1 MAAQDAELQLKVSL
15 DLAFFRQQ
23 LSGLGQ
29 AAAGYNVPIN
39 VKFDRRSVQNELNAL
54 GRNIS
59 QRTYRLEVATNIK
72 EEIKN
77 AGTLAKA
84 LRGLDN
90 AVQSNKG
97 IANRAAGGVAGAAVD
112 AGKIQALIGR
122 ATKPALQALYN
133 EMSRAN
139 IPMAAV
145 GKGTVANLRNAILSG
160 VPQLTTDLA
169 RGISNGLNPQMKES
183 GAQGAKLFVDAFK
196 NATGIASP
204 SKVFKALGEFS
215 ADGLEI
221 GFLNG
226 LKDFKTK
233 AIGEI
238 KQIVALMKLELASV
252 GDVRMGPGTGA
263 IRTGTRGGRQYMNP
277 IGPLPTG
284 SRESWAFSQYRYQPF
299 MAQPGQVRGAGVQPM
314 RARQPFLPAPPV
326 MGTTSS
332 ASMLGQARLAL
343 PAAGETSARAMRDA
357 ALALR
362 EIAARQRSDIRSA
375 SVMGENRMWSRVAG
389 QVPVGAGGP
398 FLPAASGGGTPP
410 RSPFGAL
417 GGMGG
422 MGGFGRA
429 VGNINLPGT
438 GVVREIGNEF
448 AMATKQVLLFGTAYK
463 ALAFFTSFP
472 AQVGQAVGALQSF
485 RNTLKT
491 IAPTAEEVQASNQ
504 FILDTVDRYN
514 VPLESART
522 GFTRLYASMAPAGF
536 KGDEIR
542 ELFLGISKTSAT
554 LGLGA
559 DQVDRVTYAFG
570 QMASKGQFMAEE
582 VTGQLGDVIPGAL
595 SIMAEAAGMGI
606 KEFKKAMEDGAF
618 VGTEF
623 TRVMNNVPK
632 VLEKEFGKGAE
643 GAAKTFQG
651 LINRMQN
658 STRLLYEAF
667 EPVAVGFLNS
677 VVVPLTS
684 GIKTITDGLNAF
696 FTGTQAKTAG
706 GMAFAQEL
714 ERLRPT
720 FEGLQ
725 ANITALIPSFQLFG
739 GVLLNVAKF
748 LATVAGNPI
757 TGFLLKVYA
766 NVLLVNTAFTLLGG
780 RILVGLITNIGLA
793 TSRFIAMNAAVFA
806 LQRTS
811 AVANSTLAG
820 TQLQMMLLQK
830 NATGAIGPVNA
841 LLGSLLRMAG
851 IGAIAI
857 GITIIVNGLTQLQEA
872 EARIARLRGEKD
884 PVGPAGPRP
893 IATAGRRYTGATREK
908 VTADQ
913 QKQIEYVAQLRN
925 ELKSLEATQTKAGS
939 ALSQTA
945 VGGLSN
951 LLGGFREENTKAK
964 ITELKLLIQNAEE
977 VINLDPNKFKTAAEQ
992 QRVAAMT
999 TIGGGGGAGA
1009 GGKPSKERESQIPL
1023 LKLELEYS
1031 KELFALNS
1039 EIFSAQLGGNT
1050 LLTTRLEGEKELLD
1064 LRYEQLKVDL
1074 EQIPAEEKRLKV
1086 LAINQRADLARLKTR
1101 TAMEQEVIKS
1111 INEQQKAIEAMQSA
1125 SQLELDNKKAYV
1137 DLLQKGIAP
1146 AQAKILIEVDNEI
1159 NKIKSALELTQK
1171 RVQAE
1176 IDVLKALKAQGKA
1189 IDEGLLTKLEGQY
1202 GETGKAIG
1210 ALPGL
1215 ATEETAKR
1223 FALAAPKT
1231 ATEYLAE
1238 GLEAAQDNFEELTNI
1253 GNQSVMIANSIG
1265 DAFGTAFKGIITG
1278 SMTAQQALAGMFQ
1291 SIADSFA
1298 DMVSKMIAEWLKAQ
1312 LIQGF
1317 MNIFGSVA
1325 SSVGGGVLNANSSAK
1340 FGLNTPDMMKYAPL
1354 PLQTAANGAVWTG
1367 GFRAFANGGIVSGPT
1382 LGLVGEGR
1390 YNEAV
1395 VPLPDGKSIP
1405 VSLGGAAG
1413 SNISTNIVVN
1423 MGNGQGGG
1431 GQATGAQGNQLAR
1444 ELEGAVRQVILKES
1458 RPGGI
1463 IYSR

>member
-1 MAAQDAELQLKVSL
+1 
-15 DLAFFRQQ
+15 
-23 LSGLGQ
+23 
-29 AAAGYNVPIN
+29 
-39 VKFDRRSVQNELNAL
+39 
-54 GRNIS
+54 
-59 QRTYRLEVATNIK
+59 
-72 EEIKN
+72 
-77 AGTLAKA
+77 
-84 LRGLDN
+84 
-90 AVQSNKG
+90 
-97 IANRAAGGVAGAAVD
+97 
-112 AGKIQALIGR
+112 
-122 ATKPALQALYN
+122 
-133 EMSRAN
+133 
-139 IPMAAV
+139 
-145 GKGTVANLRNAILSG
+145 
-160 VPQLTTDLA
+160 
-169 RGISNGLNPQMKES
+169 
-183 GAQGAKLFVDAFK
+183 
-196 NATGIASP
+196 
-204 SKVFKALGEFS
+204 
-215 ADGLEI
+215 
-221 GFLNG
+221 
-226 LKDFKTK
+226 
-233 AIGEI
+233 
-238 KQIVALMKLELASV
+238 
-252 GDVRMGPGTGA
+252 MGGTGSF
-263 IRTGTRGGRQYMNP
+263 GR
-277 IGPLPTG
+277 
-284 SRESWAFSQYRYQPF
+284 
-299 MAQPGQVRGAGVQPM
+299 
-314 RARQPFLPAPPV
+314 
-326 MGTTSS
+326 
-332 ASMLGQARLAL
+332 
-343 PAAGETSARAMRDA
+343 
-357 ALALR
+357 
-362 EIAARQRSDIRSA
+362 
-375 SVMGENRMWSRVAG
+375 
-389 QVPVGAGGP
+389 
-398 FLPAASGGGTPP
+398 
-410 RSPFGAL
+410 AL
-417 GGMGG
+417 GG
-422 MGGFGRA
+422 
-429 VGNINLPGT
+429 INLPGT

-463 ALAFFTSFP
+463 ALAFITSFP
-472 AQVGQAVGALQSF
+472 SQVGQAVGALQSF

-739 GVLLNVAKF
+739 SVLLNAAKF

-780 RILVGLITNIGLA
+780 KILAGLIANIGLA

-811 AVANSTLAG
+811 AVTNSTLAG
-820 TQLQMMLLQK
+820 TQLQMMLLQR

-857 GITIIVNGLTQLQEA
+857 GITIIVNGLTQLKDA

-913 QKQIEYVAQLRN
+913 QKQIEYVARLRN

-951 LLGGFREENTKAK
+951 LLGGFKEENTTAR

-977 VINLDPNKFKTAAEQ
+977 VINLDPNKFRTAAEQ
-992 QRVAAMT
+992 QRVAAMA
-999 TIGGGGGAGA
+999 TIGGGGGAGAGA

-1101 TAMEQEVIKS
+1101 TAMEEEVTKS
-1111 INEQQKAIEAMQSA
+1111 IDEQQKAIEAMQSA
-1125 SQLELDNKKAYV
+1125 SQLELNNKKTYA

-1202 GETGKAIG
+1202 GETGEAIG

-1238 GLEAAQDNFEELTNI
+1238 GLKAAQDNFEELTNI

-1325 SSVGGGVLNANSSAK
+1325 GGIGTGLSSGFSAGTSSAIDTSSAGWGAA
-1340 FGLNTPDMMKYAPL
+1340 FNTPLKF
-1354 PLQTAANGAVWTG
+1354 ANGGIVSG
-1367 GFRAFANGGIVSGPT
+1367 GFRAFANGGVVSGPT

>member
-1 MAAQDAELQLKVSL
+1 MRA
-15 DLAFFRQQ
+15 
-23 LSGLGQ
+23 
-29 AAAGYNVPIN
+29 I
-39 VKFDRRSVQNELNAL
+39 
-54 GRNIS
+54 
-59 QRTYRLEVATNIK
+59 
-72 EEIKN
+72 
-77 AGTLAKA
+77 
-84 LRGLDN
+84 DN
-90 AVQSNKG
+90 AVKIAQARVRVSRVQVAELG
-97 IANRAAGGVAGAAVD
+97 PRAQGALSAGRVAGLLPAATGRTPSPYSTGRVGGETQAELFARREREARMRSALREMDVMGGSAGRPASPYSYANRAARPRSAMVPYSAGG
-112 AGKIQALIGR
+112 ALVPIG
-122 ATKPALQALYN
+122 
-133 EMSRAN
+133 
-139 IPMAAV
+139 
-145 GKGTVANLRNAILSG
+145 G
-160 VPQLTTDLA
+160 
-169 RGISNGLNPQMKES
+169 
-183 GAQGAKLFVDAFK
+183 
-196 NATGIASP
+196 
-204 SKVFKALGEFS
+204 
-215 ADGLEI
+215 
-221 GFLNG
+221 
-226 LKDFKTK
+226 
-233 AIGEI
+233 
-238 KQIVALMKLELASV
+238 
-252 GDVRMGPGTGA
+252 GTG
-263 IRTGTRGGRQYMNP
+263 
-277 IGPLPTG
+277 
-284 SRESWAFSQYRYQPF
+284 
-299 MAQPGQVRGAGVQPM
+299 GAV
-314 RARQPFLPAPPV
+314 PP
-326 MGTTSS
+326 
-332 ASMLGQARLAL
+332 R
-343 PAAGETSARAMRDA
+343 P
-357 ALALR
+357 
-362 EIAARQRSDIRSA
+362 
-375 SVMGENRMWSRVAG
+375 
-389 QVPVGAGGP
+389 P
-398 FLPAASGGGTPP
+398 SGGG
-410 RSPFGAL
+410 G

-422 MGGFGRA
+422 TGSFGRA
-429 VGNINLPGT
+429 LGGINLPGT

-811 AVANSTLAG
+811 AVTNSTLAG
-820 TQLQMMLLQK
+820 TQLQMMLLQR
-830 NATGAIGPVNA
+830 NATGAIGPVST
-841 LLGSLLRMAG
+841 LLGSLVRMAG
-851 IGAIAI
+851 IGAIAV
-857 GITIIVNGLTQLQEA
+857 GITIIVNGLTELRDA

-893 IATAGRRYTGATREK
+893 ITTAGRRYTGATREK

-913 QKQIEYVAQLRN
+913 QKQIDYVARLRK
-925 ELKSLEATQTKAGS
+925 ELTSLEATQTKAGG

-951 LLGGFREENTKAK
+951 ILGGFRKENTEAK
-964 ITELKLLIQNAEE
+964 ITELRLLISNAEE
-977 VINLDPNKFKTAAEQ
+977 VINLDPSKFKTAAEQ
-992 QRVAAMT
+992 QRASVAAT
-999 TIGGGGGAGA
+999 VAGGATGGTGGGA
-1009 GGKPSKERESQIPL
+1009 KPAKERESQIPQL
-1023 LKLELEYS
+1023 MLRLEKTRELAALELQITNATLTNNTAQISSLELAKQLVEFKYEA
-1031 KELFALNS
+1031 KELDL
-1039 EIFSAQLGGNT
+1039 QD
-1050 LLTTRLEGEKELLD
+1050 LTT
-1064 LRYEQLKVDL
+1064 
-1074 EQIPAEEKRLKV
+1074 AE
-1086 LAINQRADLARLKTR
+1086 
-1101 TAMEQEVIKS
+1101 
-1111 INEQQKAIEAMQSA
+1111 
-1125 SQLELDNKKAYV
+1125 
-1137 DLLQKGIAP
+1137 KGIAKREI
-1146 AQAKILIEVDNEI
+1146 ALRTEQAILSSQLQLQIDLRKERDSIQQGFSKILEGYEEESGYQQMYLKLIDQGIRPALAKARVEVEKSFKEQEKQLDASI
-1159 NKIKSALELTQK
+1159 ALNKENIA
-1171 RVQAE
+1171 
-1176 IDVLKALKAQGKA
+1176 
-1189 IDEGLLTKLEGQY
+1189 
-1202 GETGKAIG
+1202 
-1210 ALPGL
+1210 
-1215 ATEETAKR
+1215 ATEITIEQFKLQKNLSEESKKQLADAERRLEILKEELGLREGIKAGVPDAKGR
-1223 FALAAPKT
+1223 AAEEAEKGLMPKT
-1231 ATEYLAE
+1231 PGEYIAE
-1238 GLEAAQDNFEELTNI
+1238 GLEAAEDRLKELTNM
-1253 GNQSVMIANSIG
+1253 GYQVVEAANAIG
-1265 DAFGTAFKGIITG
+1265 DAFGTAFKGVLTG
-1278 SMTAQQALAGMFQ
+1278 SMTAREALAGFFQ
-1291 SIADSFA
+1291 SVADHFA
-1298 DMVSKMIAEWLKAQ
+1298 DMVAQMIAEYLKMA
-1312 LIQGF
+1312 LIKGF
-1317 MNIFGSVA
+1317 MSIVGGVAGGLGGGLSSGLSSGFSAGA
-1325 SSVGGGVLNANSSAK
+1325 SSAIDTSAAGWGAA
-1340 FGLNTPDMMKYAPL
+1340 FNTPLKF
-1354 PLQTAANGAVWTG
+1354 ANGGIASG
-1367 GFRAFANGGIVSGPT
+1367 GFRAFANGGIVTGPT

-1395 VPLPDGKSIP
+1395 IPLPDGKSVP
-1405 VSLGGAAG
+1405 VDLGGAMGGQAV
-1413 SNISTNIVVN
+1413 NNIVVN
-1423 MGNGQGGG
+1423 VDAKGSKVEGDEQEGK
-1431 GQATGAQGNQLAR
+1431 QLGRVIAAAIQQ
-1444 ELEGAVRQVILKES
+1444 ELVKQK
-1458 RPGGI
+1458 RPGGLLA
-1463 IYSR
+1463 